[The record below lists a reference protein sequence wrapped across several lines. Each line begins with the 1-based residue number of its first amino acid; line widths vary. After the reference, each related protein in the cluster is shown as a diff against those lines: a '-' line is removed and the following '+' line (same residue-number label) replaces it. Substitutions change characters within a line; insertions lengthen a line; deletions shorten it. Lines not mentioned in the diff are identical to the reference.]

1 MNYKSSAEVCKL
13 LQISRPTLKVW
24 RETGRIS
31 SIKLS
36 ERKYLYDVDSIMK
49 DGSADLRMNVIYA
62 RVSNTKQEKD
72 LKTQVQVITSYMVSN
87 GIIPNE
93 TFEEIASGM
102 NENRPQ
108 LNKLIQLVI
117 ENKISKIYIS
127 YKDRLT
133 RFGFDY
139 FRNLFS
145 MYGTEI
151 VILNA
156 SKEEDFQQEL
166 TQDLISVIHYFS
178 MKMYSNRRK
187 ELKAAVKMLQE
198 HVEVE

>member
-1 MNYKSSAEVCKL
+1 MNYKSSADVCKL

-36 ERKYLYDVDSIMK
+36 ERKYLYDIDSVMK
-49 DGSADLRMNVIYA
+49 DGSTDSRMNVIYA

-72 LKTQVQVITSYMVSN
+72 LKTQVQVITGYMVSN

-145 MYGTEI
+145 LFGTEI

-166 TQDLISVIHYFS
+166 TQDLVSVIHYFS

-198 HVEVE
+198 HVEIE